1 MLKRDRNP
9 HGVPIPTVA
18 VTAEDLPDIA
28 HITKRGEHMSA
39 EFFGFNTT
47 QAKTL
52 DRLMKSDDAG
62 LAALA
67 TSD

>member
-1 MLKRDRNP
+1 
-9 HGVPIPTVA
+9 
-18 VTAEDLPDIA
+18 
-28 HITKRGEHMSA
+28 MSA

-52 DRLMKSDDAG
+52 DRLMNSDDAG

-67 TSD
+67 NAIADLTDRVEALEAAGP

>member
-1 MLKRDRNP
+1 
-9 HGVPIPTVA
+9 
-18 VTAEDLPDIA
+18 
-28 HITKRGEHMSA
+28 MSA

-52 DRLMKSDDAG
+52 ERLMKSDDAG

-67 TSD
+67 SAIEDLTNRVEALESAGP

>member
-1 MLKRDRNP
+1 
-9 HGVPIPTVA
+9 
-18 VTAEDLPDIA
+18 
-28 HITKRGEHMSA
+28 MSA

-52 DRLMKSDDAG
+52 ERLMKSDDAG

-67 TSD
+67 TSVTKLNAWATALATKLNTDAGVTDTNYNTNPQA